1 MGSQKI
7 VYGIIHRGQRRLLKK
22 NGFAEFDAVSKEY
35 RRVILFFTFYR
46 LVPSKRSYILKQT
59 CRFGKICMTFWWTL
73 GVKGLKILKYIY
85 RKYRFFEYLG
95 VLQIGGRNA
104 SGQVEGQKNYVR
116 I

>member
-1 MGSQKI
+1 
-7 VYGIIHRGQRRLLKK
+7 
-22 NGFAEFDAVSKEY
+22 
-35 RRVILFFTFYR
+35 
-46 LVPSKRSYILKQT
+46 
-59 CRFGKICMTFWWTL
+59 MTFWWTL

-104 SGQVEGQKNYVR
+104 SGQIEGQKNYVR